1 MTAAIVT
8 GGARGIGRATAE
20 AFAARGI
27 TVGIVDIDRAAVE
40 AAAAEIGAEAIVADV
55 ADRAAYQAAIGAF
68 AGRHGLSVLVNNAV
82 FIRFGA
88 IETMRED
95 DIDRMLGVGVK
106 GAFWGIQAALPHLRR
121 AGNAAI
127 VNVAS
132 AAAVQGTANFSA
144 YTAVKGA
151 IAALTRQL
159 AVELGPAGVRVNAV
173 APGPIPTEGALAD
186 MADPTPWRNR
196 TIAKTPLG
204 RMGTAEEVAEAIVFL
219 SSGASRWINGE
230 VIVVDG
236 GKAIAAHDRIPS

>member
-1 MTAAIVT
+1 MAAAIVT
-8 GGARGIGRATAE
+8 GGARGIGRAAAE
-20 AFAARGI
+20 AFVRSGLA
-27 TVGIVDIDRAAVE
+27 VGLVDIDRPAVE
-40 AAAAEIGAEAIVADV
+40 TTAAAIGAEAIVADV
-55 ADRAAYQAAIGAF
+55 ADRAACRAAIDGF

-95 DIDRMLGVGVK
+95 DIDRMLAVGVK
-106 GAFWGIQAALPHLRR
+106 GAFWGVQAALPYLRQ
-121 AGNAAI
+121 AEHAAI

-151 IAALTRQL
+151 LAALTRQL

-186 MADPTPWRNR
+186 MVDPTPWRNR

-219 SSGASRWINGE
+219 GSAASRWINGE

-236 GKAIAAHDRIPS
+236 GKAIAAHDRIKP